1 MSLLTG
7 FDLCRAAVAVTD
19 ISAPEQSVLMV
30 LAIMAND
37 VAQCWPPIAGQTGL
51 TSKTKLSER
60 AVQNAVK
67 ALAAAGH
74 ITRDER
80 RGKGVLY
87 TIHPR
92 TSCTPAQDAP
102 AQTVRPAGGA
112 PTPAPRAPKQ
122 PITTNTSDAN
132 ASSVKSRA
140 PRAPWPKDMPPPSG
154 VAGDQWAGF
163 IEHRVAKR
171 QRLTP
176 RAYELLTAK
185 LSAEATDEW
194 PPGRIVDEMV
204 ERGWLSFKMD
214 WLTKPTGGRNGT
226 RHHTDRRSGG
236 WAARPGMEGAEPA
249 SLDDDDF
256 GRAAGR

>member
-1 MSLLTG
+1 MSALTG
-7 FDLCRAAVAVTD
+7 FDLCRAAMSVPG
-19 ISAPEQSVLMV
+19 ISAPEQSVLTV

-37 VAQCWPPIAGQTGL
+37 EAKCWPGINGDAGL
-51 TSKTKLSER
+51 TGKTKLSER
-60 AVQNAVK
+60 TVQRAIQGLK
-67 ALAAAGH
+67 DAGH
-74 ITRDER
+74 IDWIDNPG
-80 RGKGVLY
+80 RGRVY

-92 TSCTPAQDAP
+92 HSDTPVTLTPRQRDTP
-102 AQTVRPAGGA
+102 VSVT
-112 PTPAPRAPKQ
+112 PTPVTVTPKL
-122 PITTNTSDAN
+122 PVTTNTSDAE

-140 PRAPWPKDMPPPSG
+140 PRAAWPKDMPPPNG
-154 VAGDQWAGF
+154 VTGEQWAGF
-163 IEHRVAKR
+163 VEHRVAKR
-171 QRLTP
+171 QRLTT

-226 RHHTDRRSGG
+226 RHHDGRRSGG

-249 SLDDDDF
+249 SLDDDDL